1 MGLKFSKSN
10 GLIDNSIFDFYIPNS
25 RCGVDIW
32 KGATEL
38 CIKYCYGNCV
48 LRHTEDHKMGT
59 ELTAFENYRITLT
72 ETFVKEM
79 DELIKATSGIKR
91 VRIHSIG
98 EFYNYDYFLK

>member
-1 MGLKFSKSN
+1 
-10 GLIDNSIFDFYIPNS
+10 
-25 RCGVDIW
+25 
-32 KGATEL
+32 
-38 CIKYCYGNCV
+38 
-48 LRHTEDHKMGT
+48 MGT

>member
-1 MGLKFSKSN
+1 
-10 GLIDNSIFDFYIPNS
+10 
-25 RCGVDIW
+25 
-32 KGATEL
+32 
-38 CIKYCYGNCV
+38 
-48 LRHTEDHKMGT
+48 MGT

-79 DELIKATSGIKR
+79 DELIKATSVIKR